1 MADGP
6 WKLAEMEAGSVWLV
20 GAGPGD
26 PGLITLLA
34 KSGIEQAD
42 VIVYDALVDEAVL
55 ALARPDCRLEFAGKR
70 GGKPSHKQADISLR
84 LISLARD
91 GLKVLRLKGGDP
103 FIFGRGGEEALAL
116 VEAGIPF
123 RIVPGISSGVGGLA
137 YAGIPLT
144 HRTVNSAV
152 TFVTGHDMTG
162 HVPGGLDWQALAKGS
177 PVLVLFMALKHLPD
191 ISAQLLAAGRDPTEA
206 VAIVSRASLPDQ
218 RVLVTNLAHCAAEAA
233 ETGIKP
239 PALVVVGEVVRLRE
253 SLQWLPCDDIR
264 EAEAL
269 PEVP

>member
-1 MADGP
+1 MTEEP
-6 WKLAEMEAGSVWLV
+6 WKLADMEPGSVWLV

-34 KSGIEQAD
+34 KRAIEQAD
-42 VIVYDALVDEAVL
+42 IIVYDALVGDDVL

-70 GGKPSHKQADISLR
+70 GGKPSPKQADISLR
-84 LISLARD
+84 LISLARE
-91 GLKVLRLKGGDP
+91 GRKVLRLKGGDP

-162 HVPGGLDWQALAKGS
+162 EVPGGLDWQALAKGS
-177 PVLVLFMALKHLPD
+177 PVLVLFMAIKHLPS
-191 ISAQLLAAGRDPTEA
+191 IASHLMAAGRKPDEA
-206 VAIVSRASLPDQ
+206 VAVISKASLPDQ
-218 RVLVTNLAHCAAEAA
+218 RVLISRLDSCAAEV
-233 ETGIKP
+233 EKTGIKP
-239 PALVVVGEVVRLRE
+239 PALVVVGDVVHLRE
-253 SLQWLPCDDIR
+253 SLGWFGADDIR
-264 EAEAL
+264 EADLASGER
-269 PEVP
+269 